1 MFPVIYS
8 STSISCILVPSYDP
22 LIEQYACE
30 LGAPEKA
37 GAGFR
42 ADRGTPG
49 YRAGLR
55 MKSADTTGACRA
67 PGANNPNVVGT
78 IDEPSGLGR
87 WARWNEK
94 PV

>member
-8 STSISCILVPSYDP
+8 SKSISCILVPSYDP
-22 LIEQYACE
+22 LIEQYACK
-30 LGAPEKA
+30 LGAPEK
-37 GAGFR
+37 GAGIH
-42 ADRGTPG
+42 ADRDSLG

-55 MKSADTTGACRA
+55 MKFAGACRA

-87 WARWNEK
+87 WTRWNGK

>member
-1 MFPVIYS
+1 MFPMIYS

-22 LIEQYACE
+22 LIEQYACK
-30 LGAPEKA
+30 LGAPEK
-37 GAGFR
+37 GAGIH
-42 ADRGTPG
+42 ADLDTLGHC
-49 YRAGLR
+49 ADLR
-55 MKSADTTGACRA
+55 MKSADTTGACGA